1 MARGGVEN
9 SGRPL
14 GFQKRDDIAD
24 QFVFG
29 EYLGFAQAEEFLN
42 PRQWL
47 EMGVREARD
56 GDFLSVGK
64 IPAVPDF
71 AGSAVG

>member
-9 SGRPL
+9 SGRPV

-29 EYLGFAQAEEFLN
+29 EYLGFAQTEEFLN

-47 EMGVREARD
+47 VMIPKSSFIWTSEM
-56 GDFLSVGK
+56 
-64 IPAVPDF
+64 
-71 AGSAVG
+71 